1 MCFLLEC
8 GRCSTIPIFHNILE
22 VSLTRFKSD
31 SFFGIV
37 NDSVE
42 ESDIGSANDSML
54 TLIHPQNLASLFP
67 QKVQLMTL
75 WQGPRSVAKKLDA
88 GHRHLS
94 IISVINA
101 SMIHQLKSVI
111 IIREFIGKSNFLI
124 LYWF

>member
-22 VSLTRFKSD
+22 VLLTRFKSD
-31 SFFGIV
+31 SFLGIV

-42 ESDIGSANDSML
+42 ESDIVSANDSML

-67 QKVQLMTL
+67 QKVKLMTL

-101 SMIHQLKSVI
+101 SMIHQLKSAGFFSLRI
-111 IIREFIGKSNFLI
+111 
-124 LYWF
+124 YWKV